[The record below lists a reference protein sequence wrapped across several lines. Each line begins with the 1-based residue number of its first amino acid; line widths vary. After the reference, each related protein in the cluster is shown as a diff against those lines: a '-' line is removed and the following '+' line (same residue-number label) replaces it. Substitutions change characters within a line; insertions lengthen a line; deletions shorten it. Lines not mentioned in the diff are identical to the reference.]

1 MKKIRYRDEI
11 ESRKRKKNINNGT
24 DLFHR
29 LSIRWTEIGGRGGK
43 RGRERVKRKSGRIG
57 NEGRY
62 GMMHGALYRDTE
74 VSRRNESWQDEV
86 GRDALSQGKPIF
98 GKTYGSSVVR

>member
-1 MKKIRYRDEI
+1 MIHKMVRNFGGEKRDEGSVRRA
-11 ESRKRKKNINNGT
+11 EELETKDGVVRCM
-24 DLFHR
+24 
-29 LSIRWTEIGGRGGK
+29 GRC
-43 RGRERVKRKSGRIG
+43 
-57 NEGRY
+57 
-62 GMMHGALYRDTE
+62 MYRDTE

>member
-1 MKKIRYRDEI
+1 MEQ
-11 ESRKRKKNINNGT
+11 
-24 DLFHR
+24 F
-29 LSIRWTEIGGRGGK
+29 GGER
-43 RGRERVKRKSGRIG
+43 RRRERVRRKSGRIG
-57 NEGRY
+57 NEGRC
-62 GMMHGALYRDTE
+62 GTMHGALYRDTE

>member
-1 MKKIRYRDEI
+1 
-11 ESRKRKKNINNGT
+11 
-24 DLFHR
+24 
-29 LSIRWTEIGGRGGK
+29 
-43 RGRERVKRKSGRIG
+43 
-57 NEGRY
+57 
-62 GMMHGALYRDTE
+62 MHGALYRDTE

>member
-1 MKKIRYRDEI
+1 MKIRYRDEK
-11 ESRKRKKNINNGT
+11 SRKTKKSINNGT

-29 LSIRWTEIGGRGGK
+29 LSIRWTEIGGRK

-57 NEGRY
+57 NEGRRY